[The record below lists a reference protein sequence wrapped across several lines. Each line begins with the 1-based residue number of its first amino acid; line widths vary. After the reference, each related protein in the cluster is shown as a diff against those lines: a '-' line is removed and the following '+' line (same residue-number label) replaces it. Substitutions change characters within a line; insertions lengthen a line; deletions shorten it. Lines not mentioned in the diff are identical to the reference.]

1 MTQLLNLIDMLL
13 QTTTVK
19 PVLNWHLYM
28 ITTPNTKNLP
38 CYKRVSFYHLALD
51 L

>member
-13 QTTTVK
+13 KTTTVK
-19 PVLNWHLYM
+19 PVLNWELYM
-28 ITTPNTKNLP
+28 VITLNTKTLP
-38 CYKRVSFYHLALD
+38 CYKHVIFYLAPD